1 MKLYFETVHSL
12 HDKIVNKEI
21 KAAEV
26 AQAVVSRLEE
36 TEGKVGAY
44 LDVESEK
51 ALNAAKKTDEKIA
64 KGEEIGFLE
73 GIPGAIKDNICTKG
87 VKTTCASKILENF
100 VMQIMIQ

>member
-1 MKLYFETVHSL
+1 MKLYFETVHGI

-26 AQAVVSRLEE
+26 AEAVVSRLEE

-51 ALNAAKKTDEKIA
+51 ALNAAKLTDEKIA
-64 KGEEIGFLE
+64 KGEPIGFL
-73 GIPGAIKDNICTKG
+73 
-87 VKTTCASKILENF
+87 
-100 VMQIMIQ
+100 